1 MRLDEARR
9 ILAVPTLD
17 DEAHVRDAQARV
29 ALEEDLARP
38 DLAALAD
45 AAQRE
50 GGGGDIAAVYGWC
63 RDQLSALKLGLDSGG
78 QSITTDPT
86 VIGAYLPK
94 TVDVVALHPTA
105 GPTLAISVK
114 SLTRGVT
121 KNLTNRVEEY
131 VGEATNLHTRYP
143 MLVFGFLLVLEIR
156 TVARTPSDPD
166 IMFDER
172 DGELVP
178 RPLAVRV
185 MERVRTFGDRRL
197 LTDPVGSYEATTTL
211 FAINWTAPDSGL
223 GPGPVSFSTTQPPR
237 WSDLSIQ
244 RFFLR
249 LSEIYQERNPML
261 VPRDRLEGRVDEA

>member
-9 ILAVPTLD
+9 ILALPTLD
-17 DEAHVRDAQARV
+17 DQALVLEARARV
-29 ALEEDLARP
+29 ALEESLARA

-45 AAQRE
+45 AAQKT
-50 GGGGDIAAVYGWC
+50 GGGGDVAAVYAWC
-63 RDQLSALKLGLDSGG
+63 RNQLAALRLGLDSGG

-94 TVDVVALHPTA
+94 TVDLVALHPTA

-156 TVARTPSDPD
+156 TVARTQSDPD

-172 DGELVP
+172 NGELVP

-185 MERVRTFGDRRL
+185 MERVRTFGDRRP

-211 FAINWTAPDSGL
+211 FAINWTALNSGL
-223 GPGPVSFSTTQPPR
+223 GPGPVSFSDSQPPR
-237 WSDLSIQ
+237 WSDLSIE
-244 RFFLR
+244 RFFMR

-261 VPRDRLEGRVDEA
+261 VDRERLEGRLELA